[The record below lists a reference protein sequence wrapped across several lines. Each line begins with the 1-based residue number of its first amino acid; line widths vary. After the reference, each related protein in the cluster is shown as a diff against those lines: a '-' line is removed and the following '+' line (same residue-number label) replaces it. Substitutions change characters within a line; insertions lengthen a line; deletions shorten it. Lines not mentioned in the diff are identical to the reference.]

1 MSSILDKQDNPYDNG
16 YIAARRGREFMSAEF
31 WNAFFIASGVTFW
44 CMFAA
49 FWLWQLI
56 KLILDASDV

>member
-1 MSSILDKQDNPYDNG
+1 
-16 YIAARRGREFMSAEF
+16 MSAEF